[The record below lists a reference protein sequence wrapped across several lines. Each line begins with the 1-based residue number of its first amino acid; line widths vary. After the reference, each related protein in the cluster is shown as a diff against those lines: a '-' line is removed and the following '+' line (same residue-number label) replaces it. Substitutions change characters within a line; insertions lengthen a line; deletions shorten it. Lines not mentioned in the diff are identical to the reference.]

1 MRGETAVFN
10 GAVQLR
16 SHDIPI
22 ACLPGEADGLRIAH
36 ISDLHLR
43 SLDGPALEAQTL
55 LLKLDY
61 DLLVCTGDI
70 ACAGQS
76 GDEAAD
82 LCRRFFEPL
91 AERSRCLAVL
101 GNHDPEAL
109 AHQTGLPVTF
119 LCDEALSIRVNRSTL
134 AVAGVS
140 QTGGRPGM
148 PDRAMDGV
156 GPDEVAVL
164 LAHYPSTV
172 YRIRDPRVRVV
183 LAGHT
188 HGGQIRLPLV
198 GCFWAQDQI
207 PLGLV
212 RGLHMVQGRCLNV
225 SAGLGVSTPFRFRF
239 LCPPE
244 LSLLTLRRVEAPGR
258 TYPERQWGEMNEV
271 GVPELSMV

>member
-10 GAVQLR
+10 GPVQLR

-22 ACLPGEADGLRIAH
+22 ARLPGDADGLRIAH

-43 SLDGPALEAQTL
+43 SLDGAALEAQSL

-61 DLLVCTGDI
+61 HLLVCTGDI
-70 ACAGQS
+70 ACAGQTV
-76 GDEAAD
+76 DEAAD
-82 LCRRFFEPL
+82 LCRRFFGPL
-91 AERSRCLAVL
+91 TERSRCLAVL

-109 AHQTGLPVTF
+109 AGQARLPVTF
-119 LCDEALSIRVNRSTL
+119 LCDEALTIRVGPSTL
-134 AVAGVS
+134 AVAGVN
-140 QTGGRPGM
+140 QAGGRPGM
-148 PDRAMDGV
+148 PDRAVDGIA
-156 GPDEVAVL
+156 PEQLTIL

-172 YRIRDPRVRVV
+172 YRIRDPRVRLV

-198 GCFWAQDQI
+198 GCLWAQDQI

-225 SAGLGVSTPFRFRF
+225 SAGLGVSTPLRFRF

-244 LSLLTLRRVEAPGR
+244 LSIVTLRRVEAPGP
-258 TYPERQWGEMNEV
+258 TFLERQRGKIGEV
-271 GVPELSMV
+271 GVPEPSMV

>member
-1 MRGETAVFN
+1 MFN

-22 ACLPGEADGLRIAH
+22 ASMPGDADGLRIAH
-36 ISDLHLR
+36 ISDLHLQ
-43 SLDGPALEAQTL
+43 SLDGPALEAQSL

-61 DLLVCTGDI
+61 HLLVCTGDI
-70 ACAGQS
+70 ARAGQS
-76 GDEAAD
+76 VDEAAD

-91 AERSRCLAVL
+91 AERSLCLAVL

-109 AHQTGLPVTF
+109 AHETGLPVTF
-119 LCDEALSIRVNRSTL
+119 LCDEALTIRVGRSML
-134 AVAGVS
+134 AVAGVNQS
-140 QTGGRPGM
+140 GGQPGI
-148 PDRAMDGV
+148 PDRSMARV
-156 GPDEVAVL
+156 GPEQMTIL

-198 GCFWAQDQI
+198 GCVWAQDQI

-225 SAGLGVSTPFRFRF
+225 SAGLGVSTPLRFRF

-244 LSLLTLRRVEAPGR
+244 LSILTLRRVEVSGETCSDEQQSR
-258 TYPERQWGEMNEV
+258 TGEV
-271 GVPELSMV
+271 GVPELSIV